1 MSPALAGRFSTTAP
15 PGKPWPGL
23 LTLVRIAGEEL
34 VTERRSGSR
43 FPAWGA
49 LGVALWSV
57 VGSLC
62 SELTGYLGDAD
73 GDCRRIKP
81 SPIAPTSP

>member
-1 MSPALAGRFSTTAP
+1 M
-15 PGKPWPGL
+15 
-23 LTLVRIAGEEL
+23 
-34 VTERRSGSR
+34 
-43 FPAWGA
+43 GA
-49 LGVALWSV
+49 LRVALWSV

-62 SELTGYLGDAD
+62 IELIGYLGDAD